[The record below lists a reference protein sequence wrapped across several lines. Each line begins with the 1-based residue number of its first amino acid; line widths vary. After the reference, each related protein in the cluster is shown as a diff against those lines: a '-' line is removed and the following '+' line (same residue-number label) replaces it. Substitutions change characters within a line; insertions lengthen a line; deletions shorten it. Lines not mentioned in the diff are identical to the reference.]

1 MAISAD
7 VLDAPGRPAM
17 PAGLIREMVPDQ
29 PVLLV
34 GPAATWDA
42 FGVTALL
49 EARGWALRR
58 NSSAA

>member
-17 PAGLIREMVPDQ
+17 PAGLVREMVPDQ

-34 GPAATWDA
+34 
-42 FGVTALL
+42 
-49 EARGWALRR
+49 
-58 NSSAA
+58 

>member
-1 MAISAD
+1 
-7 VLDAPGRPAM
+7 VTPAE
-17 PAGLIREMVPDQ
+17 LIREMVPDQ

-42 FGVTALL
+42 FGVTAWL